1 MNNTIKQTAIKYGTY
16 LALVNLSYLLYAY
29 LVDQSVFTLKWPG
42 ILLFFCGL
50 GFGMFSVAKFKQAN
64 DGYASFKE
72 AFSAYML
79 TSIVAIFIGTV
90 FTIILFSLIDPEFA
104 AGIMDMIL
112 EKTLE
117 RFESSGIND
126 EQIEK
131 IISRIEDSNPFGAM
145 GQLKSATFSIMFNA
159 ILGLIVAAGMK
170 KNKSEF

>member
-1 MNNTIKQTAIKYGTY
+1 MNNTIKQTAIKYGTS

-29 LVDQSVFTLKWPG
+29 LVDQSVFALTWPG

-90 FTIILFSLIDPEFA
+90 FTIMLFSLIDPEFA

-117 RFESSGIND
+117 KFESSVMND
-126 EQIEK
+126 EQIEM

-170 KNKSEF
+170 KNKLEF

>member
-29 LVDQSVFTLKWPG
+29 LVDQSVFALTWPG

-104 AGIMDMIL
+104 AGTMDMIL
-112 EKTLE
+112 EKTLKK
-117 RFESSGIND
+117 FESSGIND

-170 KNKSEF
+170 KNKS